1 MKRFT
6 IVRTVLL
13 FVALLLCLPAVT
25 SAQDGR
31 TCSNARLAGTWG
43 YTKTGTI
50 YLPTGA
56 ALFAS
61 IGTLTFDAAGNVSG
75 TLEASLGGTIGK
87 SELTGT
93 FTMNS
98 NCSGTMA
105 FGVYDQSGNLLR
117 TITMA
122 LVLDDKARELRGLMT
137 SLVLPNGM
145 SLPTVITGNARRLF
159 PNNGD
164 EQ

>member
-1 MKRFT
+1 MKHQSARTMVFT
-6 IVRTVLL
+6 ALVLA
-13 FVALLLCLPAVT
+13 VAAVGW
-25 SAQDGR
+25 ADDGR
-31 TCSNARLAGTWG
+31 KCSNALLAGTWG

-61 IGTLTFDAAGNVSG
+61 IGTLTFDAAGNVTG
-75 TLEASLGGTIGK
+75 TLEASLGGTIGN
-87 SELTGT
+87 SEVAGT
-93 FTMNS
+93 FTMNA

-117 TITMA
+117 TVTMA

-159 PNNGD
+159 PNQGN
-164 EQ
+164 QQ

>member
-1 MKRFT
+1 MKHQSARTMVFT
-6 IVRTVLL
+6 ALVLA
-13 FVALLLCLPAVT
+13 VAAV
-25 SAQDGR
+25 AWADGGPG
-31 TCSNARLAGTWG
+31 CSNALLAGTWG

-61 IGTLTFDAAGNVSG
+61 IGTLTFDAAGDVTG
-75 TLEASLGGTIGK
+75 TLEASLGGTIGNG
-87 SELTGT
+87 EVAGT

-117 TITMA
+117 TVTMA

-159 PNNGD
+159 PNQGN
-164 EQ
+164 QQ

>member
-1 MKRFT
+1 MSRRWGRWLSRCSYP
-6 IVRTVLL
+6 ISNHS
-13 FVALLLCLPAVT
+13 
-25 SAQDGR
+25 SARAQSPR
-31 TCSNARLAGTWG
+31 PTWHQARATAGTWG

-61 IGTLTFDAAGNVSG
+61 IGTLTFDAAGNVTG
-75 TLEASLGGTIGK
+75 TLEASLGGTIGNG
-87 SELTGT
+87 EVAGT

-117 TITMA
+117 TVTMA

-159 PNNGD
+159 PNQGN
-164 EQ
+164 QQ